1 MTILSNQN
9 HQRSTLQQHKV
20 EILLTDQAT
29 HIEIII
35 QHPCLSK
42 V

>member
-1 MTILSNQN
+1 MIIHSNKN
-9 HQRSTLQQHKV
+9 HQQSTLQQHKV
-20 EILLTDQAT
+20 EILSTDQAT

-35 QHPCLSK
+35 QHLCLNK